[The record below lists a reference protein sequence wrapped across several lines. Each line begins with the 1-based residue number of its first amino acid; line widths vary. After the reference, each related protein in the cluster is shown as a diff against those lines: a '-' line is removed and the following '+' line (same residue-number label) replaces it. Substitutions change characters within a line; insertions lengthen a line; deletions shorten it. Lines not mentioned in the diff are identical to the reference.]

1 MTDWL
6 PIILEFTSKYY
17 NPYYIL
23 PFCFVFI
30 VLCVQWKKSNTN
42 LWSLLFYSFEIGS
55 ITTSVEYIFM
65 FLLTGLLPESI
76 ALIDKIFIFMGT
88 SIAFLV
94 IFHHTTEGTWIG
106 SRIDVILNKY
116 FLSKPELK
124 SVSPFTRQFEK
135 LKSLREN
142 IITENKH
149 QVNNAYQVF
158 LENGS
163 SIMMLLTKHYPDNC
177 EEITFI
183 QTLYDNCKNNFK
195 DMFDLQVFDEK
206 QTVKT
211 ASSVSE
217 FIGYVD
223 GFTKSSK

>member
-1 MTDWL
+1 MRDWL
-6 PIILEFTSKYY
+6 FIILEFTSNNF

-23 PFCFVFI
+23 PFCLVFI
-30 VLCVQWKKSNTN
+30 VLYVQWKKGNKN
-42 LWSLLFYSFEIGS
+42 FLSLLIYSFEIGS

-65 FLLTGLLPESI
+65 FLLTGSLSESI
-76 ALIDKIFIFMGT
+76 ALFDKIFLFMGT
-88 SIAFLV
+88 LIAFLV

-106 SRIDVILNKY
+106 RRIDVVLNNC
-116 FLSKPELK
+116 FFTKPELK

-142 IITENKH
+142 IITGNKH

-158 LENGS
+158 LENAS
-163 SIMMLLTKHYPDNC
+163 SIMMSLTKNYPDNC

-217 FIGYVD
+217 FIGSVD
-223 GFTKSSK
+223 GFIKSSK